1 MGKLKVTILSLSLV
15 TVMSGAA
22 VAPALG
28 AIANYFSNTDPLN
41 KIDYHLA
48 CAVYH
53 FYVAAFQFAIEQA
66 FIKNNCHQWPVSLYR
81 RWLRGRLCKQ
91 YLFALS
97 IQKYFGNRRRTDYA
111 LVHRVDRLLF

>member
-28 AIANYFSNTDPLN
+28 AIANYFSNTDPL
-41 KIDYHLA
+41 L
-48 CAVYH
+48 
-53 FYVAAFQFAIEQA
+53 
-66 FIKNNCHQWPVSLYR
+66 IKLIIT
-81 RWLRGRLCKQ
+81 L
-91 YLFALS
+91 
-97 IQKYFGNRRRTDYA
+97 KYFGNRRRTDYA